1 MQPYRVTKWIFSLIL
16 ALGASA
22 IASIVTR
29 HIYPQLDP
37 LFLYSLA
44 SLTLLSS
51 FTFLI
56 IKGRTIDRITRGT
69 QLVSSKEFN
78 RRVRGD
84 GVYIPNKIHYP
95 FPLNLFLKTKIVNL
109 SIPQE
114 NEFEHILMVGDSG
127 SGKSALQHTLLYQI
141 AQRTG
146 ERVLIYD
153 PSLEFWE
160 KHGNLS
166 RGDVLLHPG
175 SELCPHWSIPDE
187 VRSQIDATALA
198 KSLLPDQKEGERN
211 WWDISPK
218 LVLVRLL
225 LKLKEINGC
234 QETLLRWFTD
244 TQMIHDVVE
253 NTHAAIVISKE
264 SPDQKNGV
272 IGSLV
277 TIADSLC
284 LLPPDDG
291 RPKFSFTNWV
301 QNGKGWVFIGTSGA
315 GERDAL
321 LPLISAW
328 LDTGF
333 NRLME
338 KKGGTPTWCFVDEL
352 ASLQRLPKLATATYE
367 GRKYG
372 MKFVMGFQGRSQI
385 ENLYGKQSEAIL
397 SMPGARIFLK
407 TKESSAAEW
416 IANNIGKPEREREL
430 ESYSSALA
438 LTKQGNDSVS
448 VRTDTRIDYLILPN
462 EIQNLKKMHGYLRF
476 DEVVVPIS
484 FPYPNPKDFVN
495 PSSPSSAIRQM
506 EAERNTGALLYLI
519 MGSIIAVLLAYCYHL
534 VYIANNNPHWLIKLT
549 LLVLIGIVAR
559 LFSSES
565 KNASN
570 AKQGADGEEIIFRLL
585 VENLADR
592 GWKFRFNEM
601 IGKNWDVDVI
611 AIAPSGRV
619 FVIDVKS
626 HKGTKVVT
634 NNGLHRRY
642 GSQNYEFNKCFLKS
656 VKAQA
661 AKVAKQLNR
670 NWVTPVICF
679 ANGEIEYQDNVLDPQ
694 GVIVLGGQDL
704 IEDLEAIEHS
714 FARTKLAC

>member
-1 MQPYRVTKWIFSLIL
+1 MQPYKITKWSISLIL

-22 IASIVTR
+22 IALVVTKQ
-29 HIYPQLDP
+29 IYPQLNP
-37 LFLYSLA
+37 VLLYALA
-44 SLTLLSS
+44 SLTLLGSL
-51 FTFLI
+51 TLLV

-69 QLVSSKEFN
+69 LLVAPREFN
-78 RRVRGD
+78 RRVKGD
-84 GVYIPNKIHYP
+84 GVYIPSRVNHSFP
-95 FPLNLFLKTKIVNL
+95 FNLFFKPKTVNL
-109 SIPQE
+109 SIPQQS
-114 NEFEHILMVGDSG
+114 EFEHILVVGDSG
-127 SGKSALQHTLLYQI
+127 AGKSALQHTLLYQI
-141 AQRTG
+141 AQRAD

-175 SELCPHWSIPDE
+175 SELCPYWNIPDE

-225 LKLKEINGC
+225 LKLKEVNGS

-253 NTHAAIVISKE
+253 NTHAAVVISKE

-277 TIADSLC
+277 TIADGLC

-291 RPKFSFTNWV
+291 RPKFSFTDWA

-372 MKFVMGFQGRSQI
+372 MKFVLGFQGRSQV

-430 ESYSSALA
+430 ESYSSPLA
-438 LTKQGNDSVS
+438 LSKQGNDSVS
-448 VRTDTRIDYLILPN
+448 VRTDTRTDYLILPN

-476 DEVVVPIS
+476 DDIVVPIS
-484 FPYPNPKDFVN
+484 FIYPNPPDFPT
-495 PSSPSSAIRQM
+495 PSSPSSAIRQL
-506 EAERNTGALLYLI
+506 ETERNTGALLYLVL
-519 MGSIIAVLLAYCYHL
+519 GLIIAALLGYCYQQIYL
-534 VYIANNNPHWLIKLT
+534 NDNNPHWLVKSA
-549 LLVLIGIVAR
+549 LLILIGVVITS
-559 LFSSES
+559 FSSES
-565 KNASN
+565 QQASN
-570 AKQGADGEEIIFRLL
+570 ARQGADGEESIFRLL
-585 VENLADR
+585 VDNLTDR

-601 IGKNWDVDVI
+601 IGENWDVDVI
-611 AIAPSGRV
+611 ARSPSGRV
-619 FVIDVKS
+619 FTIDVKS
-626 HKGTKVVT
+626 HRGTKVVT
-634 NNGLHRRY
+634 KEGLHRRY
-642 GSQNYEFNKCFLKS
+642 GDREYEFKKCFLKGA
-656 VKAQA
+656 KAQA
-661 AKVAKQLNR
+661 VTVAKKLDR
-670 NWVTPVICF
+670 DWVIPIVCF
-679 ANGEIEYQDNVLDPQ
+679 SNGEIDYQDDVIDPK
-694 GVIVLGGQDL
+694 GVIVLGGKGL

-714 FARTKLAC
+714 LTSTKVAA